1 MFMLDRTTLDSGN
14 SVPKK
19 MHTSPEGI
27 PHLTHV
33 DSSRDGSTGIGEALT
48 RGVPDPGNASQVC

>member
-33 DSSRDGSTGIGEALT
+33 DSSRDGSTGMGGGT
-48 RGVPDPGNASQVC
+48 DKRGS